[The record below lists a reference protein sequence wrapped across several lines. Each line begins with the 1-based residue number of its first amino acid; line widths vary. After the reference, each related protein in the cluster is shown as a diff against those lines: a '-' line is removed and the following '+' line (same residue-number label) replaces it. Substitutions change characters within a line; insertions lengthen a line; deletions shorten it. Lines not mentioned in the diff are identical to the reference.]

1 MILAKDHLGR
11 KYKSLSAMARQWG
24 IPVNTFMTRIA
35 VLGWTIEK
43 ALTTPIGDNAQHKKP
58 ITYKGVKYDS
68 LGEFATAMGIKK
80 DIVYARYKAGYTA
93 EEIAEVPFKMPL
105 NTWRKAHEFTM

>member
-11 KYKSLSAMARQWG
+11 EYKSLSAMARQWG

-80 DIVYARYKAGYTA
+80 DLVYSRYKAGYTP
-93 EEIAEVPFKMPL
+93 EEIVEVPFKMPL
-105 NTWRKAHEFTM
+105 NTWRKTHEFTM

>member
-1 MILAKDHLGR
+1 MILAKDHCGR
-11 KYKSLSAMARQWG
+11 EYKSLSAMARQWG
-24 IPVNTFMTRIA
+24 ISVNTFMTRIT

-93 EEIAEVPFKMPL
+93 EEIVEVPFRMSLK
-105 NTWRKAHEFTM
+105 NWRVNHETEI

>member
-1 MILAKDHLGR
+1 MILAKDHLGQE
-11 KYKSLSAMARQWG
+11 YKSLSAMARHWKV
-24 IPVNTFMTRIA
+24 PVNAFMTRIA

-58 ITYKGVKYDS
+58 VTYKGVKYDS

-93 EEIAEVPFKMPL
+93 EEVTVVIFKRPL
-105 NTWRKAHEFTM
+105 NTWRKTHEYTM

>member
-1 MILAKDHLGR
+1 MILAKDHWGR
-11 KYKSLSAMARQWG
+11 EFKSLSAMARQWG

-43 ALTTPIGDNAQHKKP
+43 SLTTPIGDNAQHKKP

-80 DIVYARYKAGYTA
+80 DLVYSRYKAGYTP
-93 EEIAEVPFKMPL
+93 EEIVEVPFKMSL
-105 NTWRKAHEFTM
+105 KNWRANHGTKI

>member
-1 MILAKDHLGR
+1 MILAKDHLGQE
-11 KYKSLSAMARQWG
+11 YKSLSAMARHQD
-24 IPVNTFMTRIA
+24 IPVSAFMTRLT

-43 ALTTPIGDNAQHKKP
+43 SLTTPIGDNAQHNKS

-93 EEIAEVPFKMPL
+93 EEIVEVPFKMSL
-105 NTWRKAHEFTM
+105 KNWRVNHGTEI

>member
-1 MILAKDHLGR
+1 MILAKDHLGQE
-11 KYKSLSAMARQWG
+11 YKSLSAMARQWG
-24 IPVNTFMTRIA
+24 IPVNIFMTRIS

-58 ITYKGVKYDS
+58 ITYKGIKYDS

-93 EEIAEVPFKMPL
+93 EEIAEVPFKMHL
-105 NTWRKAHEFTM
+105 NTWRKTHEFTM